1 MTKKKQ
7 PVSKPSVSVDP
18 LPIQTSLDRR
28 LRDVGLALGQ
38 LREEVL
44 QVADLSEDKEED
56 NSDELARIGL
66 QVAQELED
74 CKVMVRQ
81 LTTLG
86 VDNQVVSAMSLTS
99 DDVKDFRDLT
109 RLLTNAVAT
118 LYSSKKSLILTVT
131 ELRAKYGH
139 LNEKYLEEVRVAEE
153 ERLKDE
159 EARTSETLGSL
170 NAILVTAG
178 RDHKTTVGEALSSVS
193 GLFLELR
200 KELAEA
206 AAAAALLPAPPEEV
220 TTADFL
226 LRLMEDSSLN
236 PTSSFAVT
244 AGTDK
249 KGNKVYQY
257 NNIMA
262 MEPYDLIV
270 RQSLMVLLG
279 SLKNVKVV
287 LV

>member
-7 PVSKPSVSVDP
+7 PVSKPPITVDP
-18 LPIQTSLDRR
+18 LPIQSSLENR

-38 LREEVL
+38 LREEIF

-56 NSDELARIGL
+56 TSNEFARIGL

-81 LTTLG
+81 LSTLG

-118 LYSSKKSLILTVT
+118 LFSSKKSLILTVT
-131 ELRAKYGH
+131 ELRARYGH
-139 LNEKYLEEVRVAEE
+139 LNEEAIAKASEE
-153 ERLKDE
+153 EILTK
-159 EARTSETLGSL
+159 EALGCI

-178 RDHKTTVGEALSSVS
+178 MKNEHTLRDALPSMT
-193 GLFLELR
+193 GLFTELR
-200 KELAEA
+200 KDLAEAEA
-206 AAAAALLPAPPEEV
+206 AAADAQPLPEEV
-220 TTADFL
+220 TTAQFL

-270 RQSLMVLLG
+270 RQSLMALLG
-279 SLKNVKVV
+279 HLKNIKVV
-287 LV
+287 MV